1 MTEIYFSAILEAW
14 KSKIKVLTRLVPGES
29 SLLVCKLLSSHIP
42 TCQRAEREEASSSYK
57 GTDPSKRAPPTS
69 SLITPNKD
77 LSPNTITWDI
87 RVSTHE
93 LWKGRNIPSTADK
106 CRLLMLFYQMV
117 INIFLLIAKAFRFY
131 VFHVFCLW
139 QYLFSNIGQL
149 RTFSIS
155 WSVHNMYQFSCS
167 SVNVNYPGWPLP

>member
-14 KSKIKVLTRLVPGES
+14 KSKIEVLTNLVPGES
-29 SLLVCKLLSSHIP
+29 SLLVCKLLSSCIP
-42 TCQRAEREEASSSYK
+42 TCQRAEGEEASSSYK
-57 GTDPSKRAPPTS
+57 GTNPSKRAPPTR
-69 SLITPNKD
+69 SLTTPNKD
-77 LSPNTITWDI
+77 MSPNTITWDI

-93 LWKGRNIPSTADK
+93 LWKGKSIPSTADK

-117 INIFLLIAKAFRFY
+117 INLFLLIAKAFRF
-131 VFHVFCLW
+131 HSLSCILL